1 MAFSDLAMK
10 VAAEK
15 SIEAMHAA
23 MAPLSLFA
31 HDYTELD
38 GRKGEA
44 IAVPVINLSASGEFD
59 PDTNNYCAG
68 GNLPDGQLVT
78 LNHHFVQSASITD
91 RQLAATNFNWLGDL
105 AAAQARQLGR
115 DVNKAVMQM
124 FNDTNIKLSATLDVT
139 SKEAIA
145 SLVKTA
151 ADNDINPTDAI
162 VILGSADFYK
172 VLSKL
177 DSNVYGGTEAIRDG
191 YISGLYGFYGFVQ
204 STFLPAGVKGVIVS
218 RDAVGLASR
227 YLEPMADTYSD
238 TWRATDGDM
247 AIIGVRAFGQKC
259 SGMRYIASECLFGCK
274 ILLPNKCVL
283 LK

>member
-1 MAFSDLAMK
+1 MK

-23 MAPLSLFA
+23 MAPLKLFA

-59 PDTNNYCAG
+59 PNTNNYCAG
-68 GNLPDGQLVT
+68 DQVVDGTIVT
-78 LNHHFVQSASITD
+78 LDKHLVQSASISD
-91 RQLAATNFNWLGDL
+91 RQLAATDFNWLGDL
-105 AAAQARQLGR
+105 AGAQARQIGR
-115 DVNKAVMQM
+115 DINKYV
-124 FNDTNIKLSATLDVT
+124 FGLVNDTNVQLTATLDVS

-145 SLVKTA
+145 SLVTTA
-151 ADNDINPTDAI
+151 ADNDINPVDAI
-162 VILGSADFYK
+162 IVLGPADFYK

-191 YISGLYGFYGFVQ
+191 VISGIYGFYGMVQ
-204 STFLPAGVKGVIVS
+204 STFLPEGVKGVICS
-218 RDAVGLASR
+218 RDAVGLCSR
-227 YLEPMADTYSD
+227 YLEPMADAYTD

-247 AIIGVRAFGQKC
+247 AIIGVRVFGKPC
-259 SGMRYIASECLFGCK
+259 TGMRYVASECLFGCK
-274 ILLPNKCVL
+274 VLLPNECIL

>member
-1 MAFSDLAMK
+1 MAFSDLAEK
-10 VAAEK
+10 VVITN

-44 IAVPVINLSASGEFD
+44 IVVPVVNLSASGEFD

-68 GNLPDGQLVT
+68 GNLPDGIIVN

-91 RQLAATNFNWLGDL
+91 RQIASTNFNWLGDL

-115 DVNKAVMQM
+115 DVNKAVMEM
-124 FNDTNIKLSATLDVT
+124 FNDSNIQLTATLDVT

-151 ADNDINPTDAI
+151 SDNDIDYRDAI

-172 VLSKL
+172 VLGKL
-177 DSNVYGGTEAIRDG
+177 DANTYGGPEAIRGG
-191 YISGLYGFYGFVQ
+191 YVPGLYGFYGFVQ
-204 STFLPAGVKGVIVS
+204 SNYLPAGVKGVIVS

-227 YLEPMADTYSD
+227 YLEPMADAYSD

-247 AIIGVRAFGQKC
+247 AIIGVRVFGQPC
-259 SGMRYIASECLFGCK
+259 TGVRYVASECLFGCK
-274 ILLPNKCVL
+274 ILQKDKIVL

>member
-1 MAFSDLAMK
+1 MK

-91 RQLAATNFNWLGDL
+91 RQIAATNFNWLGDL

-124 FNDTNIKLSATLDVT
+124 FNDTNITLSATLDVT

-227 YLEPMADTYSD
+227 YLEPMADTYTD

-247 AIIGVRAFGQKC
+247 AIIGVRVFGQKC
-259 SGMRYIASECLFGCK
+259 SGMRYVASECLFGCK
-274 ILLPNKCVL
+274 ILQKDKIVL

>member
-177 DSNVYGGTEAIRDG
+177 DSNIYGGTEAIRDG

-259 SGMRYIASECLFGCK
+259 SGMRYVASECLFGCK

>member
-15 SIEAMHAA
+15 SIEVMHAA

-91 RQLAATNFNWLGDL
+91 RQLAATNFNWLGDI

-124 FNDTNIKLSATLDVT
+124 FNDSNITLSATLDVT

-151 ADNDINPTDAI
+151 ADNDINPADAI
-162 VILGSADFYK
+162 VIVGPADFYK
-172 VLSKL
+172 ILSKL

-227 YLEPMADTYSD
+227 YLEPMADAYTD

-247 AIIGVRAFGQKC
+247 AIIGTRVFCKAC
-259 SGMRYIASECLFGCK
+259 SGMRYVASECLFGCK
-274 ILLPNKCVL
+274 ILLPNKIVL

>member
-1 MAFSDLAMK
+1 MAFSELAIK

-23 MAPLSLFA
+23 MAPLKLFA

-124 FNDTNIKLSATLDVT
+124 FNDTNITLSATLDVT

-151 ADNDINPTDAI
+151 ADNDINPADAI

-204 STFLPAGVKGVIVS
+204 STFLPAGVKGVICS
-218 RDAVGLASR
+218 RDAVGLCSR

-247 AIIGVRAFGQKC
+247 AIIGVRVFGQKC
-259 SGMRYIASECLFGCK
+259 SGMRYVASECLFGCRILQKDK
-274 ILLPNKCVL
+274 IVL

>member
-23 MAPLSLFA
+23 MAPLKLFA

-124 FNDTNIKLSATLDVT
+124 FNDTNITLSATLDVT

-177 DSNVYGGTEAIRDG
+177 DSSAYGGIEAIRDG

-247 AIIGVRAFGQKC
+247 AIIGVRVFGQKC

-274 ILLPNKCVL
+274 ILLPNKIVL

>member
-1 MAFSDLAMK
+1 MAFDSLAMK

-124 FNDTNIKLSATLDVT
+124 FNDTNITLSATLDVT

-151 ADNDINPTDAI
+151 ADNDINPADAI
-162 VILGSADFYK
+162 VIVGPADFYK
-172 VLSKL
+172 ILSKL

-191 YISGLYGFYGFVQ
+191 YISGLYGFYGFV
-204 STFLPAGVKGVIVS
+204 
-218 RDAVGLASR
+218 
-227 YLEPMADTYSD
+227 
-238 TWRATDGDM
+238 
-247 AIIGVRAFGQKC
+247 
-259 SGMRYIASECLFGCK
+259 
-274 ILLPNKCVL
+274 
-283 LK
+283 

>member
-15 SIEAMHAA
+15 SIEVMHAA

-105 AAAQARQLGR
+105 ASAQARQLGR

-124 FNDTNIKLSATLDVT
+124 FTDTNITLSATLDVS

-151 ADNDINPTDAI
+151 ADNDINPADAI

-227 YLEPMADTYSD
+227 YLEPMADAYTD

-247 AIIGVRAFGQKC
+247 AIIGTRVFCKAC
-259 SGMRYIASECLFGCK
+259 SGMRYVASECLFGCK
-274 ILLPNKCVL
+274 ILLPNKIVL

>member
-1 MAFSDLAMK
+1 MK

-124 FNDTNIKLSATLDVT
+124 FNDTNITLSATLDVT

-151 ADNDINPTDAI
+151 ADNDINPADAI

-191 YISGLYGFYGFVQ
+191 YIEGLYGFYGFVQ

-247 AIIGVRAFGQKC
+247 AIIGVRVFGKPC
-259 SGMRYIASECLFGCK
+259 SGMRYVASECLFGCK

>member
-1 MAFSDLAMK
+1 MFSDLAMK
-10 VAAEK
+10 VAATK

-91 RQLAATNFNWLGDL
+91 RQIAATNFNWLGDL

-124 FNDTNIKLSATLDVT
+124 FNDSNITLSATLDVT

-247 AIIGVRAFGQKC
+247 AIIGVRVFGKPC
-259 SGMRYIASECLFGCK
+259 SGMRYVASECLFGCK
-274 ILLPNKCVL
+274 VLLPNKIVL

>member
-1 MAFSDLAMK
+1 MK

-23 MAPLSLFA
+23 MPPLSLFA

-44 IAVPVINLSASGEFD
+44 IAVPVIDLSASGEFD

-177 DSNVYGGTEAIRDG
+177 DSNIYGGTEAIRDG

-204 STFLPAGVKGVIVS
+204 STFLPAGVKGVICS
-218 RDAVGLASR
+218 RDAVGLCSR

>member
-15 SIEAMHAA
+15 SIEVMHAA

-124 FNDTNIKLSATLDVT
+124 FNDSNITLSATLDVT

-151 ADNDINPTDAI
+151 ADNDINPADAI

-227 YLEPMADTYSD
+227 YLEPMADAYTD

-247 AIIGVRAFGQKC
+247 AIIGTRVFCKAC
-259 SGMRYIASECLFGCK
+259 SGMRYVASECLFGCK
-274 ILLPNKCVL
+274 ILLPNKIVL

>member
-23 MAPLSLFA
+23 MAPLKLFA

-91 RQLAATNFNWLGDL
+91 RQLAATDFNWLGDL
-105 AAAQARQLGR
+105 AGAQARQIGR

-124 FNDTNIKLSATLDVT
+124 FNDTNIQLSATLDVT
-139 SKEAIA
+139 SKESIA

-151 ADNDINPTDAI
+151 SDNDIDYRDAI

-172 VLSKL
+172 VLGKL
-177 DSNVYGGTEAIRDG
+177 DSNTYGGPEAIRGG
-191 YISGLYGFYGFVQ
+191 YVPGLYGFYGFVQ

-218 RDAVGLASR
+218 RDAVGLCSR
-227 YLEPMADTYSD
+227 YLEPMTDAYTD

-247 AIIGVRAFGQKC
+247 AIIGVRVFGQPC
-259 SGMRYIASECLFGCK
+259 NCMRYVASECVFGCK
-274 ILLPNKCVL
+274 ILQKDKIVL

>member
-1 MAFSDLAMK
+1 MFSDLAMK

-23 MAPLSLFA
+23 MAPLKLFA

-91 RQLAATNFNWLGDL
+91 RQIAATNFNWLGDL

-124 FNDTNIKLSATLDVT
+124 FNDTNVQLTATLDVT

-151 ADNDINPTDAI
+151 ADNDINPADAI

-191 YISGLYGFYGFVQ
+191 VISNLYGFYGFVQ
-204 STFLPAGVKGVIVS
+204 STFLPAGVKGVICS
-218 RDAVGLASR
+218 RDAVGLCSR
-227 YLEPMADTYSD
+227 YLEPMADAYTD

-247 AIIGVRAFGQKC
+247 AIIGVRVFGQKC
-259 SGMRYIASECLFGCK
+259 SGMRYIASECLFGCR
-274 ILLPNKCVL
+274 ILLPNKCIL

>member
-1 MAFSDLAMK
+1 MFSDLAMK

-23 MAPLSLFA
+23 MAPLKLFA

-68 GNLPDGQLVT
+68 DNLPDGQLVT

-91 RQLAATNFNWLGDL
+91 RQIAATNFNWLGDL

-204 STFLPAGVKGVIVS
+204 STFLPAGVKGVICS

>member
-91 RQLAATNFNWLGDL
+91 RQIAATNFNWLGDL

-124 FNDTNIKLSATLDVT
+124 FNDSNITLSATLDVT

-151 ADNDINPTDAI
+151 ADNDINPADAI

-204 STFLPAGVKGVIVS
+204 STFLPAGVKGVMCS
-218 RDAVGLASR
+218 RDAVGLCSR

-247 AIIGVRAFGQKC
+247 AIIGVRVFGQKC
-259 SGMRYIASECLFGCK
+259 SGMRYVASECLFGCK
-274 ILLPNKCVL
+274 VLLPNKIVL

>member
-1 MAFSDLAMK
+1 MAFDSLAMK
-10 VAAEK
+10 IAAEK
-15 SIEAMHAA
+15 SIEVMHAA

-31 HDYTELD
+31 HSYDELD
-38 GRKGEA
+38 GRKGELIA
-44 IAVPVINLSASGEFD
+44 IPVINLSASGEFD
-59 PDTNNYCAG
+59 ETTNNYASG
-68 GNLPDGQLVT
+68 GQVVDGAEVALT
-78 LNHHFVQSASITD
+78 KHFLQSASITD
-91 RQLAATNFNWLGDL
+91 RQLGATNFNWLGDL

-124 FNDTNIKLSATLDVT
+124 FNDSNITLSATLDVT

-151 ADNDINPTDAI
+151 ADNDINPADAI

-204 STFLPAGVKGVIVS
+204 STFLPAGVKGVICS
-218 RDAVGLASR
+218 RDAVGLCSR
-227 YLEPMADTYSD
+227 YLEPMADTYTD

-247 AIIGVRAFGQKC
+247 AIIGVRVFGQKC

-274 ILLPNKCVL
+274 VLLPNKIVL

>member
-1 MAFSDLAMK
+1 MK

-177 DSNVYGGTEAIRDG
+177 DSNIYGGTEAIRDG

-218 RDAVGLASR
+218 RDAVGLCSR

>member
-1 MAFSDLAMK
+1 MK

-177 DSNVYGGTEAIRDG
+177 DSNIYGGTEAIRDG

-204 STFLPAGVKGVIVS
+204 STFLPSGVKGVIVS

>member
-23 MAPLSLFA
+23 MAPLKLFA

-59 PDTNNYCAG
+59 ADSNNYCAG

-91 RQLAATNFNWLGDL
+91 RQLASTNFNWLGDL
-105 AAAQARQLGR
+105 ASAQARQLGR

-124 FNDTNIKLSATLDVT
+124 FNDSNIELSATLDVS

-151 ADNDINPTDAI
+151 ADNDINPADAI
-162 VILGSADFYK
+162 VIVGPADFYK
-172 VLSKL
+172 ILSKL

-204 STFLPAGVKGVIVS
+204 STFLPSGVKGVICS

-227 YLEPMADTYSD
+227 YLEPMADAYTD

-247 AIIGVRAFGQKC
+247 AIIGVRVFGKPC
-259 SGMRYIASECLFGCK
+259 SGMRYVASECLFGCK
-274 ILLPNKCVL
+274 VLLPNKCVL

>member
-23 MAPLSLFA
+23 MAPLKLFA

-59 PDTNNYCAG
+59 ADSNNYCAG

-105 AAAQARQLGR
+105 ASAQARQLGR

-124 FNDTNIKLSATLDVT
+124 FNDSNIQLSATLDVS

-151 ADNDINPTDAI
+151 ADNDINPADAI
-162 VILGSADFYK
+162 VIVGPADFYK
-172 VLSKL
+172 ILSKL

-204 STFLPAGVKGVIVS
+204 STFLPSGVKGVICS

-227 YLEPMADTYSD
+227 YLEPMADAYTD

-247 AIIGVRAFGQKC
+247 AIIGVRVFGKPC
-259 SGMRYIASECLFGCK
+259 SGMRYVASECLFGCK
-274 ILLPNKCVL
+274 VLLPNKCVL

>member
-15 SIEAMHAA
+15 SIETMHAA

-91 RQLAATNFNWLGDL
+91 RQIASTNFNWLGDL

-124 FNDTNIKLSATLDVT
+124 FNDTNIQLTATLDVT

-151 ADNDINPTDAI
+151 SDNDIDYRDAI
-162 VILGSADFYK
+162 VILGPADFYK
-172 VLSKL
+172 VLGKL
-177 DSNVYGGTEAIRDG
+177 DANTYGGTEAIREG
-191 YISGLYGFYGFVQ
+191 YVAGLYGFYGFVQ

-227 YLEPMADTYSD
+227 YLEPMADTYAD

-247 AIIGVRAFGQKC
+247 AIIGVRVFGQPC
-259 SGMRYIASECLFGCK
+259 SGMRYVSSECLFGCK
-274 ILLPNKCVL
+274 ILQKDKIVL

>member
-91 RQLAATNFNWLGDL
+91 RQIAATNFNWLGDL

-124 FNDTNIKLSATLDVT
+124 FNDSNITLSATLDVT

-247 AIIGVRAFGQKC
+247 AIIGVRVFGQKC
-259 SGMRYIASECLFGCK
+259 SGMRYVASECLFGCK
-274 ILLPNKCVL
+274 VLLPNKIVL

>member
-91 RQLAATNFNWLGDL
+91 RQIAATNFNWLGDL

-124 FNDTNIKLSATLDVT
+124 FNDTNITLSATLDVT

-151 ADNDINPTDAI
+151 ADNDINPADAI

-191 YISGLYGFYGFVQ
+191 YVPGLFGFYGFVQ
-204 STFLPAGVKGVIVS
+204 STFLPAGVKGVICS
-218 RDAVGLASR
+218 RDAVGLCSR

-247 AIIGVRAFGQKC
+247 AIIGVRVFGQKC

-274 ILLPNKCVL
+274 VLLPNKIVL